1 MEQQRNG
8 DHFFLYFLC
17 RFLDG
22 FGTGDGE
29 EERQCWVCFASE
41 EDDPVAAWVHPCL
54 CKGTTKWVHQV
65 DTINVKVQTVNLSF
79 LGLYSAVGRR
89 ETEREQQHGCRLSSM
104 WRRLYHPG
112 PNSRLNTRN
121 FNIFVLSSLP
131 LLRFSVCWM
140 PWTSWSSPSI
150 LSITKFKYWAPVKN
164 NRNLPGWPIVPCCCW
179 WCVCGITVLD
189 LRHIWGCHSNAGRKL
204 CLSSEWR
211 SKICKEALSLDMM

>member
-1 MEQQRNG
+1 MDSGQVMEKRSVSVGFALPAKKMIRLLPGSTLASVRAPQNG
-8 DHFFLYFLC
+8 FT
-17 RFLDG
+17 R
-22 FGTGDGE
+22 
-29 EERQCWVCFASE
+29 SI
-41 EDDPVAAWVHPCL
+41 
-54 CKGTTKWVHQV
+54 QV
-65 DTINVKVQTVNLSF
+65 IVNVKVQTVNLSF

-121 FNIFVLSSLP
+121 LNIFVLSSLP

-179 WCVCGITVLD
+179 WCVCRITVLD
-189 LRHIWGCHSNAGRKL
+189 LRHLWGCHSNAGRKP

-211 SKICKEALSLDMM
+211 SKICKEALSLDMI